1 MSSHLGPNRLV
12 IALLVVAGLV
22 ALPQPARAQ
31 CQFDASKT
39 PADPPPSNLWNRLE
53 PAYTTLPTCQQPN
66 CGSRDTTWFD
76 RGTSPW
82 MGTPYWESIDIE
94 QGYAFVATNLGF
106 QIWTLNGGN
115 HAEVPERLSYPDI
128 RVFSPSPLPPGHGWY
143 LTRDMDADASGNLA
157 AITGLNLGMLIVDTA
172 SKNQPRVLY
181 QDPGDVPGETEK
193 HGWEVHTTTINGR
206 VYGFLGGYAEASTS
220 RDGVWAYD
228 MTRAKELNPFPAC
241 VENVPNNLNCP
252 GVYKGR
258 ISTKKV
264 GHIDGAGDATDYFVV
279 ASGGNPA
286 LLPVN
291 RWGFQIW
298 KVNNVANG
306 GPYPSVLTGHTNA
319 WIDGVA
325 LWREGSRY
333 LLAIANRQQEL
344 GQIYDVTCIK
354 NNNCGSLSSLL
365 LYQFPLAGAN
375 GDATTIITVQDSSN
389 NGAPWVYFGRR
400 NIDGVGL
407 GGDLQNE
414 WLFDVAGITASNPP
428 LEITGGDPQNGNM
441 PQLTMNAGGVEVG
454 YWSYMYPCKPSGSNF
469 MRPNGGIVYNN
480 RFYRAGNSIFDIHRL
495 VNVAPQI
502 VVTGPSTGYTGQTL
516 TFNAA
521 ANNCT
526 PTPGGWSWT
535 LTGTGGQVVSGGNT
549 ASAQIQWSQTGAK
562 TVSASN
568 TGCGG
573 ATTVAAAIQIL
584 NPAPAIGSVSASPA
598 NAPVCTPITF
608 TGNNVTGQPPLSTN
622 WTIEQGGDPV
632 PGEGGPGNP
641 FVWDTEGTSP
651 GTYVGRLTVTGPG
664 GSANAASPPV
674 TLTALQPLPVSGYA
688 ITNDPPSFGT
698 VQFHSAAATGATE
711 WRWDF
716 DGDPGGP
723 NTFDLVTTD
732 PVIGPNPVHDYTTI
746 GTKHVWLEVRNCT
759 TVVWVRSARLDV
771 EITEVS
777 PLLIND
783 FRANCAFG
791 VCSFNTGQA
800 ISFFHDVE
808 GNPDTYEY
816 DWTNDGNDPFQV
828 EQSSTN
834 PILTHTYTAPGAY
847 RPILRVKRGAETVSF
862 THVATLSI
870 TTGGPPPS
878 ISVDGPTSL
887 NIGQQGTFTA
897 IPLNCTANPSDWTW
911 NTSGGSGSSTSS
923 SITVSWSSTGTKLV
937 TAINSGCT
945 GALGSR
951 TVSVTDPGTGGPNPN
966 PGGLAAAFTVSPEE
980 PGVGQQVTFDAGTS
994 LGNPT
999 GFAWDFGDGT
1009 GGSGEEVTHTYSQ
1022 PGVYEV
1028 GLTISKVVPG
1038 SGCGSFGQEIC
1049 TDNATVDVTVGDGGG
1064 ACVPNAT
1071 TVCLLG
1077 GRFEVTAH
1085 WHNHRNGDTGLARV
1099 YTPFSGD
1106 RTGMF
1111 WFFSA
1116 DNVELIVKSL
1126 DGTSF
1131 PNPAF
1136 WFFYGGLSDV
1146 EYWINV
1152 VDTVTDEEKEYHNE
1166 PDTICGVPDTGA
1178 FPMEPQTE
1186 EPEPVV
1192 TGGTALGAVGAFG
1205 DDDATFDLSVIT
1217 GAGSSGTCTPNG
1229 NNLCLLDGRFSIEVD
1244 WHDHHNNNDGVG
1256 HPILGTDRTGYFWFF
1271 NSDNVELVA
1280 KFINGTSV
1288 NGHYWLLWGGLSDVQ
1303 YTIRVTDTVTG
1314 TQKQW
1319 ENPPGSFCGGAA
1331 ANAFPAD

>member
-1 MSSHLGPNRLV
+1 
-12 IALLVVAGLV
+12 
-22 ALPQPARAQ
+22 
-31 CQFDASKT
+31 
-39 PADPPPSNLWNRLE
+39 
-53 PAYTTLPTCQQPN
+53 
-66 CGSRDTTWFD
+66 
-76 RGTSPW
+76 
-82 MGTPYWESIDIE
+82 
-94 QGYAFVATNLGF
+94 
-106 QIWTLNGGN
+106 
-115 HAEVPERLSYPDI
+115 
-128 RVFSPSPLPPGHGWY
+128 
-143 LTRDMDADASGNLA
+143 
-157 AITGLNLGMLIVDTA
+157 
-172 SKNQPRVLY
+172 
-181 QDPGDVPGETEK
+181 
-193 HGWEVHTTTINGR
+193 
-206 VYGFLGGYAEASTS
+206 
-220 RDGVWAYD
+220 
-228 MTRAKELNPFPAC
+228 
-241 VENVPNNLNCP
+241 
-252 GVYKGR
+252 
-258 ISTKKV
+258 V
-264 GHIDGAGDATDYFVV
+264 GHD
-279 ASGGNPA
+279 
-286 LLPVN
+286 
-291 RWGFQIW
+291 
-298 KVNNVANG
+298 
-306 GPYPSVLTGHTNA
+306 SV
-319 WIDGVA
+319 
-325 LWREGSRY
+325 
-333 LLAIANRQQEL
+333 
-344 GQIYDVTCIK
+344 
-354 NNNCGSLSSLL
+354 
-365 LYQFPLAGAN
+365 
-375 GDATTIITVQDSSN
+375 VQDSVD
-389 NGAPWVYFGRR
+389 GGGGRWVYFGFREGQ
-400 NIDGVGL
+400 GVQGL
-407 GGDLQNE
+407 QME
-414 WLFDVAGITASNPP
+414 WLFNVTGLSPSNPP
-428 LEITGGDPQNGNM
+428 VEITGGNPQNGNL
-441 PQLTMNAGGVEVG
+441 PQQTMQVGTITVG
-454 YWSYMYPCKPSGSNF
+454 YWSYMYHCHPSGSNF
-469 MRPNGGIVYNN
+469 YQGRGGTFWGN
-480 RFYRAGNSIFDIHRL
+480 RFYRAGHSIFDVHRL
-495 VNVAPQI
+495 RNVTPQI
-502 VVTGPSTGYTGQTL
+502 VVTGPATGYTGVPA
-516 TFNAA
+516 TFNANA
-521 ANNCT
+521 TNCS
-526 PTPGGWSWT
+526 PAPGGWSWT
-535 LTGTGGQVVSGGNT
+535 ATGGGQVVGGGTT
-549 ASAQIQWSQTGAK
+549 ASAQIQWSTTGSK

-568 TGCGG
+568 SGCPG
-573 ATTVAAAIQIL
+573 ATAVGAVIQIL
-584 NPAPAIGSVSASPA
+584 DPAPAIGGVSASPA
-598 NAPVCTPITF
+598 TAPICTPITF
-608 TGNNVTGQPPLSTN
+608 TGNNVTGQPPLTTN

-732 PVIGPNPVHDYTTI
+732 PVIGPNPVHDYTTV

-759 TVVWVRSARLDV
+759 TMVWVRSARLDV

-777 PLLIND
+777 PLAIIT
-783 FRANCAFG
+783 FAATCPFG
-791 VCSFNTGQA
+791 QCSFQTNSPIAFNQQV
-800 ISFFHDVE
+800 I

-834 PILTHTYTAPGAY
+834 PIPTHTYTAPGAY
-847 RPILRVKRGAETVSF
+847 RPILRVKRGAESVSF
-862 THVATLSI
+862 THVATLNI
-870 TTGGPPPS
+870 TTGGPPPPPPPPPP
-878 ISVDGPTSL
+878 GPGVLINGPLSL
-887 NIGQQGTFTA
+887 NIGQEGNFTA
-897 IPLNCTANPSDWTW
+897 SASNCT
-911 NTSGGSGSSTSS
+911 
-923 SITVSWSSTGTKLV
+923 
-937 TAINSGCT
+937 
-945 GALGSR
+945 
-951 TVSVTDPGTGGPNPN
+951 PNPN
-966 PGGLAAAFTVSPEE
+966 GWNWNTAGGTGDSDTNAITLSWTSTGPKTINVSNTGCGSVVDSHTVNVTEPGGGSPVQAAFTVDPEN
-980 PGVGQQVTFDAGTS
+980 PDAGQQVTFNAGTS
-994 LGNPT
+994 VGAPT

-1009 GGSGEEVTHTYSQ
+1009 IGSGEEVTHTFAQ
-1022 PGVYEV
+1022 TGVYEV
-1028 GLTISKVVPG
+1028 GLTVSKVVPG

-1064 ACVPNAT
+1064 ACVPSAT

-1126 DGTSF
+1126 DATNPEVF

-1146 EYWINV
+1146 EYWVNV

-1192 TGGTALGAVGAFG
+1192 TGGTALGAAGAFG
-1205 DDDATFDLSVIT
+1205 ADDATFDPSVIT

-1229 NNLCLLDGRFSIEVD
+1229 SNLCLLDGRFSVEVD

-1331 ANAFPAD
+1331 ANAFPED